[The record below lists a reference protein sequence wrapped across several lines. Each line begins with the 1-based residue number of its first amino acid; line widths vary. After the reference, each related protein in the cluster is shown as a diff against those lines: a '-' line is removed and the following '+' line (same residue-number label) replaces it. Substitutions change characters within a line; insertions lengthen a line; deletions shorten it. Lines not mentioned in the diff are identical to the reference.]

1 VMSRLS
7 SYIILFCKLQINC
20 RLFVFDGNTLN
31 WVERGRGQ
39 LRLNDREEGSENKM
53 QSRLIIR
60 TKGSLRLM
68 LNAPIWAGMNV
79 ERASDKSV
87 RFTANDNGQMRV
99 FLIMVCIYVTYHII
113 ISLCII
119 KMFN

>member
-1 VMSRLS
+1 MMSRLS